1 MIRFRRKVYEKLLDT
16 LGKDIKEF
24 NDIVSNKLAIDKEM
38 KSVADMIS
46 FVSENN
52 LIIRDRDVLKIYN
65 NIKVSPLVRT
75 TIVNERG
82 YSAGDTLKGSYVLQ
96 DNLNDG
102 YIYILVNKS
111 LFKRNKKGQINHIS
125 DISTKYATIRS
136 PDTSTDTLNRSNYG
150 PILFR
155 VIDDKVYIIFAKE
168 VVIYDL
174 VTGTTEN
181 IEIESDINFESGYEG
196 KRTHVYLDK
205 LNKKI
210 IISYGHGQGE
220 IKIFDIET
228 KAFISTK
235 LSESYVRDMCC
246 IDSRIFVMHS
256 EQKYTATIKISE
268 FNLELKQ
275 IKSTNTGLYRPSE
288 GYRDFSRIFPYKN
301 KLNFI
306 MVSGGRSAQATGYD
320 AIAGSCSFDIST
332 NTISSSVPKFISD
345 MLFQKTRVQGNMS
358 NLTADIKGYK
368 SREYYYDSEV
378 IGPWAGESDGTHL
391 GETYY
396 RMDRNLYNLANQTC
410 KYDVFSKKTVLTSY
424 LDNMIIEFIEAN
436 GILAERVLKIDDLGG
451 I

>member
-1 MIRFRRKVYEKLLDT
+1 MIRFRRKVYEKLLDA

-24 NDIVSNKLAIDKEM
+24 NDIVSNKLVIDKEI
-38 KSVADMIS
+38 KSVADMKS
-46 FVSENN
+46 FVSKND
-52 LIIRDRDVLKIYN
+52 LIIRDRDILKTYN

-75 TIVNERG
+75 TTVNERG
-82 YSAGDTLKGSYVLQ
+82 YSDGDTLKGSYVLQ

-136 PDTSTDTLNRSNYG
+136 PDTSTDTLTRSNYG

-155 VIDDKVYIIFAKE
+155 VVDDKVYIIFAKE

-181 IEIESDINFESGYEG
+181 IEIESNINFEGG
-196 KRTHVYLDK
+196 WGARRTHVYFDK
-205 LNKKI
+205 LNKKF
-210 IISYGHGQGE
+210 IISYGIGE
-220 IKIFDIET
+220 IRIFDIET
-228 KAFISTK
+228 KAFISTT
-235 LSESYVRDMCC
+235 LSESHVRDMCC

-256 EQKYTATIKISE
+256 GQEYTAKIKISE

-275 IKSTNTGLYRPSE
+275 IKSTNTGLYRSSGSYDE
-288 GYRDFSRIFPYKN
+288 FSRIFPYKN

-306 MVSGGRSAQATGYD
+306 KVYGTKSAQAKGYD
-320 AIAGSCSFDIST
+320 SIEGSYSFDIST
-332 NTISSSVPKFISD
+332 NTISSSVPKFISG

-358 NLTADIKGYK
+358 NLTGDIERYK
-368 SREYYYDSEV
+368 SRTYYYDSEV
-378 IGPWAGESDGTHL
+378 IGPWAGESDGTYL

-396 RMDRNLYNLANQTC
+396 RLDRNLYNLANQTC
-410 KYDVFSKKTVLTSY
+410 KYDVFSKKTVLVSY
-424 LDNMIIEFIEAN
+424 LDNMVIEFIEAN